1 MTRSLKASLIALSIA
16 AIPFAVQGAGLG
28 QISVFSALGQPLRAQ
43 IPVSA
48 TPQELRSLN
57 ARIASPEA
65 FRQAQL
71 GYGSAAR
78 SIRLRIDTGA
88 AGAVIHLS
96 SERPISDPFVDLL
109 VELNWDAGRL
119 VREYTFLLD
128 PVDFAAPS
136 PLAAAVE
143 APLASPSPR
152 PPLAAA
158 PSAPTGG
165 ALPSTHAV
173 RRGETLYRIAVTHL
187 QPGMT
192 LDQMLVALYRTNPG
206 AFAEGN
212 INRLRAGAVLSLPAA
227 DTVRAVGAEQAQRE
241 IRAQSADFDAY
252 RRGLAAA
259 VEHRAPAPAPADEQV
274 SAGRI
279 VPRVDARAAGD
290 DNADQ
295 LHVSRSRAA
304 GEGEAEA
311 RLQALEEEL
320 SARERSLDEA
330 AARLALLESSIRG
343 LQRLLEL
350 QNGTMGSLQEQAA
363 PAAAETREG
372 PAGANREPVPVPA
385 AAGAEVAGSEAARA
399 AKAAP
404 APAPASAQ
412 GAPPPGGDSAPG
424 VLDAMLGDS
433 KMLAGAAAI
442 LVLLL
447 AYAGL
452 GWRRRQAEARHAGA
466 GEEGA
471 GDAVFA
477 GSGGHPADAAAAS
490 IMNTDFGRSGLA
502 SIDTD
507 EGVDPVAEADVYMAY
522 DRDVQAEEIL
532 QDALKTDPKRA
543 AIHLKLL
550 EIHAQRGDLSRFGE
564 VAGELF
570 ALTAGRGRDWDKAAA
585 LGRKLD
591 PKNPRYREPA
601 AAETAVTGERG
612 GAPAVAAAGGGVLA
626 AQVVAGE
633 LSRLQQDAAGRHALD
648 FAEPAPA
655 SPAGGGVEQDGGSAA
670 APRGDVQEEGAMAS
684 SATFRAG
691 APDALSSVAPV
702 PPVEVRAVE
711 AQTVEAQVGAL
722 DFDLGSG
729 VPAAATARGAEA
741 QAEAERAAAV
751 PEEPALEFDFD
762 LDFGTGG
769 DAGNVGSAGDA
780 AEPGRGAQERV
791 GEAGA
796 GAALDFELPD
806 LDLELDAPQ
815 PWAVDMNATVV
826 CPDDAAEVFEGG
838 RPSLAATG
846 DAPFD
851 PVAAPR
857 SAPASGTTSG
867 TASADR
873 RPLDSGFSP
882 DAPAPVAPSADTA
895 PELDLGTLDLELDT
909 LAGAGISVTEIPAP
923 DEVRIGAELADEA
936 AARGEGDGI
945 ETKLELARAYE
956 EMGDREGAAELLRE
970 VIGEGS
976 AAQRSAARE
985 MLSALDR

>member
-78 SIRLRIDTGA
+78 SIRLRVDAGA

-143 APLASPSPR
+143 APLASPLPR

-158 PSAPTGG
+158 PSAPAGG

-173 RRGETLYRIAVTHL
+173 RRGDTLYRIAVTHL

-192 LDQMLVALYRTNPG
+192 LDQMLVALYRTNPD

-227 DTVRAVGAEQAQRE
+227 DTVRAIGAEQAQHE
-241 IRAQSADFDAY
+241 IRAQTADFDAY

-259 VEHRAPAPAPADEQV
+259 VEHRAPVSAPADEQV

-290 DNADQ
+290 DHSDQ
-295 LHVSRSRAA
+295 LRVSRSRPA
-304 GEGEAEA
+304 GAGEAEV

-343 LQRLLEL
+343 LQHLLEL
-350 QNGTMGSLQEQAA
+350 QNGTMGNLQEQAA

-372 PAGANREPVPVPA
+372 PTGANPEPVPA
-385 AAGAEVAGSEAARA
+385 AAGAEAAGSEAARA
-399 AKAAP
+399 AKV
-404 APAPASAQ
+404 APAPASASAQ
-412 GAPPPGGDSAPG
+412 SAPPSGGDSAPG

-452 GWRRRQAEARHAGA
+452 GWRRRHAEARHAGA

-477 GSGGHPADAAAAS
+477 GSGEHPADAAAAS
-490 IMNTDFGRSGLA
+490 IMNSDFGRSGLA

-522 DRDVQAEEIL
+522 GRDVQAEEIL

-550 EIHAQRGDLSRFGE
+550 EIHAQRGDPSRFGE

-570 ALTAGRGRDWDKAAA
+570 ALTAGRGRDWEKAAA

-633 LSRLQQDAAGRHALD
+633 LSRLQQDVAGRHALD

-655 SPAGGGVEQDGGSAA
+655 SPAGGGVEQNGGSAA
-670 APRGDVQEEGAMAS
+670 APRGDAQEEGAMAS
-684 SATFRAG
+684 SATFRTG
-691 APDALSSVAPV
+691 APDAVSAAAPAL
-702 PPVEVRAVE
+702 PVE
-711 AQTVEAQVGAL
+711 AQAEAL

-769 DAGNVGSAGDA
+769 DAGNVGSAGSAGDA

-851 PVAAPR
+851 PVAAPQ
-857 SAPASGTTSG
+857 SAPASGTTSGTTSG

-882 DAPAPVAPSADTA
+882 DAPAPAAPSADTA

-936 AARGEGDGI
+936 ASRGEGDGI

>member
-71 GYGSAAR
+71 GYGSTVR
-78 SIRLRIDTGA
+78 SIRLRVDAGA

-96 SERPISDPFVDLL
+96 SERPINDPFVDLL
-109 VELNWDAGRL
+109 VELNWEAGRL

-143 APLASPSPR
+143 APVASPLPR

-158 PSAPTGG
+158 RSAPAGG

-173 RRGETLYRIAVTHL
+173 RRGDTLYRIAATHL

-192 LDQMLVALYRTNPG
+192 QDQMLVALYRTNPE

-212 INRLRAGAVLSLPAA
+212 INRLRTGAVLSLPAA
-227 DTVRAVGAEQAQRE
+227 DTVRAIGAEQAQRE
-241 IRAQSADFDAY
+241 IRAQAADFDAY

-259 VEHRAPAPAPADEQV
+259 VEYRAPVSAPADEQA

-290 DNADQ
+290 DNSDQ
-295 LHVSRSRAA
+295 LHVSRSRPA
-304 GEGEAEA
+304 GAGEAEA

-320 SARERSLDEA
+320 SSRERSLDEA

-350 QNGTMGSLQEQAA
+350 QNGTMGSLQERAA
-363 PAAAETREG
+363 PAAAEAREG
-372 PAGANREPVPVPA
+372 QAGARPEPRPA
-385 AAGAEVAGSEAARA
+385 AAGVEAAGTEAARA
-399 AKAAP
+399 AKI
-404 APAPASAQ
+404 APAPASASAQ
-412 GAPPPGGDSAPG
+412 NAPPSGVDSAPG
-424 VLDAMLGDS
+424 VLETVLGDS
-433 KMLAGAAAI
+433 RLLAGAAGI

-452 GWRRRQAEARHAGA
+452 GWRRRQAEARQAGA

-471 GDAVFA
+471 GDAVFT
-477 GSGGHPADAAAAS
+477 GSGGHHADAAAAS

-522 DRDVQAEEIL
+522 GRDAQAEEIL

-550 EIHAQRGDLSRFGE
+550 EIYAQRGDPSRFGE

-591 PKNPRYREPA
+591 PKNPRYREA
-601 AAETAVTGERG
+601 TAV
-612 GAPAVAAAGGGVLA
+612 ALGGGVA
-626 AQVVAGE
+626 ASQAVIGE
-633 LSRLQQDAAGRHALD
+633 LPSMQRDVVDRHPPD
-648 FAEPAPA
+648 SAEPANPA
-655 SPAGGGVEQDGGSAA
+655 EGGVEQEGASAA
-670 APRGDVQEEGAMAS
+670 VPHGDAQQGGAMAS
-684 SATFRAG
+684 VTASRAG
-691 APDALSSVAPV
+691 ASAAVSTAAPV
-702 PPVEVRAVE
+702 LPVNARAE
-711 AQTVEAQVGAL
+711 AL
-722 DFDLGSG
+722 DFDLGLDAPATAT
-729 VPAAATARGAEA
+729 VHVAEVPAQAEPAAAA
-741 QAEAERAAAV
+741 QEDAG
-751 PEEPALEFDFD
+751 LEFDFN

-769 DAGNVGSAGDA
+769 EAGNAV
-780 AEPGRGAQERV
+780 EPGRGAQDRT
-791 GEAGA
+791 GEAGFV
-796 GAALDFELPD
+796 AALDFELPD
-806 LDLELDAPQ
+806 LDLEVDAPQ

-826 CPDDAAEVFEGG
+826 CPDDAADVFEGG
-838 RPSLAATG
+838 RPSEAAKQ
-846 DAPFD
+846 DAQFGP
-851 PVAAPR
+851 A
-857 SAPASGTTSG
+857 SAPESVPQSELQFAPAPGST
-867 TASADR
+867 SADR

-882 DAPAPVAPSADTA
+882 DEPAPAAPSADTA
-895 PELDLGTLDLELDT
+895 PELNLGTLDLELDT

-923 DEVRIGAELADEA
+923 DEVRIGADLADKA
-936 AARGEGDGI
+936 ASPGEGDGI

-976 AAQRSAARE
+976 TAQRSAARE
-985 MLSALDR
+985 MLSGLNR

>member
-1 MTRSLKASLIALSIA
+1 MKSNMTRSLKASLIALSIA

-78 SIRLRIDTGA
+78 SIRLRVDTGA

-96 SERPISDPFVDLL
+96 SERPINDPFVDLL

-158 PSAPTGG
+158 PSAPTRG

-192 LDQMLVALYRTNPG
+192 LDQMLVALYRTNPD

-227 DTVRAVGAEQAQRE
+227 DTVRAIGAEQAQRE

-295 LHVSRSRAA
+295 LHVSRSRPA
-304 GEGEAEA
+304 GAGEAEA

-320 SARERSLDEA
+320 GSRERSLDEA

-399 AKAAP
+399 AKVAP

-412 GAPPPGGDSAPG
+412 SAPPSGGDSAPG

-452 GWRRRQAEARHAGA
+452 GRRRRQAEARRAGA

-471 GDAVFA
+471 GDAVFS

-522 DRDVQAEEIL
+522 GRDVQAEEIL

-550 EIHAQRGDLSRFGE
+550 EIHAQRGDPSRFGE

-570 ALTAGRGRDWDKAAA
+570 AVTAGRGRDWDKAAA

-591 PKNPRYREPA
+591 PKNPRYREP

-633 LSRLQQDAAGRHALD
+633 LSRLQQDVAGRHALD

-655 SPAGGGVEQDGGSAA
+655 SPAGDGVEQGGGFAA
-670 APRGDVQEEGAMAS
+670 VPRGDAQEEGAMAS

-691 APDALSSVAPV
+691 APDAVSAAAPAL
-702 PPVEVRAVE
+702 P
-711 AQTVEAQVGAL
+711 VEAQVEAL

-729 VPAAATARGAEA
+729 VPAVATARGAEA

-857 SAPASGTTSG
+857 SAPTSGTTSG
-867 TASADR
+867 TTSADR